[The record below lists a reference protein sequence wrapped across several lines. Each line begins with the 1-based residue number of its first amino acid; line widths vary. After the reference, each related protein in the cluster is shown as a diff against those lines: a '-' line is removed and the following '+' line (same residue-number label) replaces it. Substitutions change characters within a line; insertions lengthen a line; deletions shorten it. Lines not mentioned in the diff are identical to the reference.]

1 MIDDQ
6 RYAAVLL
13 ERALLTESQVRQ
25 LTALAVSRH
34 TSLYRAAVESRALEE
49 ETGVRI
55 AAKLLG
61 VKAVSLKGFAAPAE
75 LVKVYPQ
82 AMMEQHRFVPI
93 SREQERLF
101 VAMEDPTD
109 AEALRV
115 VGELWSGAVSTI
127 LVGPL
132 DLAEVFRRMR
142 GGGAAKV
149 EAAAG
154 GAPFR
159 FAEPGGA
166 ARSPMQGAPALGA
179 SLMARGDA
187 ERLQRT
193 TGLPSRPGPID
204 VVLSEGGG
212 ELETTAFTDREQPV
226 ADPFG
231 ADQLP
236 AGQVSSPFLL
246 SLGDNAA
253 VSRAEV
259 AAREVRQAA
268 PDDLVRALVRALLA
282 RGLVTEAELAE
293 QLHRKR

>member
-1 MIDDQ
+1 M
-6 RYAAVLL
+6 LL

-142 GGGAAKV
+142 GGGTAKL
-149 EAAAG
+149 EAVAG
-154 GAPFR
+154 SAPFR
-159 FAEPGGA
+159 FAEQGGGA

-179 SLMARGDA
+179 SLMSRGDA

-212 ELETTAFTDREQPV
+212 ELETTAFTDREPPA

>member
-1 MIDDQ
+1 M
-6 RYAAVLL
+6 LL

-149 EAAAG
+149 EAAVG
-154 GAPFR
+154 SAPFR
-159 FAEPGGA
+159 FAEQGGGA

-179 SLMARGDA
+179 SLMSRGDA

-212 ELETTAFTDREQPV
+212 ELETTAFTDREPPA

-236 AGQVSSPFLL
+236 SGQVSSPFLL